1 MEAAPLGCISAE
13 LIHCQRSQAR
23 AGHSVVFSFSLRN
36 NSSFQPTSEQQ
47 DQQQQPTQHNTASA
61 LNKPSDTP
69 PHSSYNCTNCV
80 PSVVVVVKRIMNVW
94 ARSSLSPSLLTY
106 PHLPAFPHLFS
117 AQINPFLAVLSTPH
131 HSGRT
136 TDKIQYKYKLQPPAA
151 EKHITG
157 NKSVV
162 SVGRREKSPP
172 FLATECGVNKC

>member
-1 MEAAPLGCISAE
+1 MATRGGAPKKFFFYENALSGS
-13 LIHCQRSQAR
+13 IHSTYQ
-23 AGHSVVFSFSLRN
+23 L
-36 NSSFQPTSEQQ
+36 
-47 DQQQQPTQHNTASA
+47 
-61 LNKPSDTP
+61 
-69 PHSSYNCTNCV
+69 
-80 PSVVVVVKRIMNVW
+80 
-94 ARSSLSPSLLTY
+94 PSLQTDQKPTLGQPN
-106 PHLPAFPHLFS
+106 PHIPAFPHLFS

-136 TDKIQYKYKLQPPAA
+136 TDKIQYKYKLQPAAA